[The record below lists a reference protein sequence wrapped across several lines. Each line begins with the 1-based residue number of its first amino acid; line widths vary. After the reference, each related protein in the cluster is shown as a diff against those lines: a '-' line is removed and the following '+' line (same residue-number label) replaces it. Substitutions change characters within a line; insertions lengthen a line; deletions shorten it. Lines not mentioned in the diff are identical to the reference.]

1 MKEQTIVIIGLGQ
14 LGRVFAGGFLRVGCP
29 VFPVNRGDNMGQIAA
44 RVPEPALVLLAVA
57 EADLHPAIVAL
68 PAAWRSR
75 LGLIQN
81 ELLPRDWEA
90 HQIANPTVASVWF
103 EKKKGTDAKPLIP
116 TPVHG
121 PQAQLVCAAL
131 NGIEIPARSVES
143 EDELL
148 YELVRKNVYILTT
161 NIAGIQTGGNVGE
174 LWAKHRMLASEI
186 ANEVMDIQEWLT
198 GRKHNRDKLLN
209 GMLEAFEADPLH
221 GCKGRSAP
229 DRLKRNLGFAD
240 EAGLAVPKLREIAA
254 AVFA

>member
-1 MKEQTIVIIGLGQ
+1 MKEKSIVIIGLGQ
-14 LGRVFAGGFLRVGCP
+14 LGRVFAGGFLRSGYP
-29 VFPVNRGDNMGQIAA
+29 VVPVNRGDNMGEIAA
-44 RVPEPALVLLAVA
+44 RVPEPALVLVAVA
-57 EADLHPAIVAL
+57 EPDLHPAITGV
-68 PAAWRSR
+68 PAAWRGR

-90 HQIANPTVASVWF
+90 HQIAHPTVASVWF

-131 NGIEIPARSVES
+131 NGLEIPARSVES
-143 EDELL
+143 SDELL

-174 LWAKHRMLASEI
+174 LWARHRMLATEV
-186 ANEVMDIQEWLT
+186 ANEVMDVQDWLT
-198 GRKHNRDKLLN
+198 GRRHDRKKLLD

-229 DRLKRNLGFAD
+229 DRLKRNLEFAD
-240 EAGLAVPKLREIAA
+240 QAGLAVPKLREIAA